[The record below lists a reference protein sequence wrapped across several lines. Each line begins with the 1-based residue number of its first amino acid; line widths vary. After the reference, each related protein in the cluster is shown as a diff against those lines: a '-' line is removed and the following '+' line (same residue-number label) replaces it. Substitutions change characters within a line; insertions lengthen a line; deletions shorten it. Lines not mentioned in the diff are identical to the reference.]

1 MTNYELSKKA
11 YELINN
17 TASSNSFIQG
27 LSGFGGFPW
36 TLLADGVTLF
46 THYLDMI
53 NSIRKLYGRREVSE
67 KEISSILGGLS
78 SEIVVDI
85 MADKLA
91 GNIPIIGIYF
101 NAICAKTMTW
111 RIGILMT
118 MLSAR
123 GESVDNAAITES
135 MIVIRNIFPQ
145 VDMFKFA
152 QPDYATFEKMIVSV
166 ANDTIE
172 EYNRKI
178 KKAMDAFE

>member
-1 MTNYELSKKA
+1 MDKQELCRQSYEI
-11 YELINN
+11 INN
-17 TASSNSFIQG
+17 KAQSNSFIQG
-27 LSGFGGFPW
+27 LSGLGGFPW

-53 NSIRKLYGRREVSE
+53 NSIRRLYGRREVSE
-67 KEISSILGGLS
+67 KEISAVLGGLS
-78 SEIVVDI
+78 SEIMVDI

-123 GESVDNAAITES
+123 GESVDDVAIKDS

-152 QPDYATFEKMIVSV
+152 QPDYATFKKMVVSV
-166 ANDTIE
+166 ADDTIE

>member
-1 MTNYELSKKA
+1 MDKQELCRQSYEI
-11 YELINN
+11 INN
-17 TASSNSFIQG
+17 KAQSNSFIQG
-27 LSGFGGFPW
+27 LSGLGGFPW

-53 NSIRKLYGRREVSE
+53 NSIRRLYGRREVSE

-123 GESVDNAAITES
+123 GESIDDVAIKDS

-145 VDMFKFA
+145 VDTFKFA
-152 QPDYATFEKMIVSV
+152 QPDYATFKKMVVSV
-166 ANDTIE
+166 ADDTIE

>member
-1 MTNYELSKKA
+1 MDAFAKKSYEI
-11 YELINN
+11 INQK
-17 TASSNSFIQG
+17 ASSNIAIQG
-27 LSGFGGFPW
+27 LTGILGFPF
-36 TLLADGVTLF
+36 TLIADGAVIF
-46 THYLDMI
+46 THYGAML
-53 NSIRKLYGRREVSE
+53 NEIRSLYGRTPVSE
-67 KEISSILGGLS
+67 TVVTSIVKGISSELIFD
-78 SEIVVDI
+78 IV
-85 MADKLA
+85 ADKFL
-91 GNIPIIGIYF
+91 GNVPLIGIYF

-123 GESVDNAAITES
+123 GESIDDVAIKDS

-166 ANDTIE
+166 SNDTIE
-172 EYNRKI
+172 EYNKKI